1 MTKNI
6 DALYETFRL
15 VLELSQP
22 VARLEQFGLDPG
34 DIDGLRIRHTH
45 QKELEAQLARMR
57 VHSFSPHTTWYTG
70 PRDTDTYWPALVNQL
85 NPGTTPSS
93 AFTPLD
99 GGSSRVVAHL
109 PHPKEPSFSTRGMV
123 LTYPQ
128 SGTTTNVAAVIA
140 KAADRGYRF
149 FIVLTGIHNVLR
161 QQIQQRLTQ
170 QLIQPDPS
178 RWVGVTTIE
187 RDFQPAPL
195 NPAGILNA
203 RSAPVLCVVKKN
215 ATVLR
220 RLADWLTRASDLLHE
235 FPALVIDM
243 EANQPSVTST
253 SITPR
258 VRGILSTFPRA
269 AYVGYVSTPLNGL
282 LLEPDAADLF
292 PKDFIVALPRP
303 GYYTGPE
310 VLFGRDAR
318 EEDNSELADDG
329 YDMIR
334 LIPDSEVSQLRPI
347 SRTEVQDFAP
357 QLPDSLYRAVE
368 YFWMVAA
375 ARRVRGSGSPHNTM
389 LIHTSVNTTVHASF
403 LAPLQFLRTRTT
415 QLLSSPSYLAY
426 LRQAWQQETQR
437 VAAQDFGEETVGFD
451 QLLAHLPTVLQD
463 CRIITENPSSND
475 HLSES
480 GPLTA
485 IVLGGTPLARGGLAL
500 EGTSVGYFVT
510 AVSAYDTLQ
519 QMERWFGSRTGY
531 ADLPRIWMTEE
542 LSAWWSEIVNAET
555 ELRLQLERAIEDGVT
570 PLDLATRVR
579 SHPKLRIIKAAKQGQ
594 PLPSIS
600 YGGRRVQTRYFHTN
614 AGWLHTNLEAART
627 LITASTSQS
636 THIQER
642 PDLGRY
648 IFFNVPSDLIIDFLA
663 AYHFHERSPETESS
677 LLIDYIRKRNAR
689 AHSLRQ
695 WNVAILGKPAETGD
709 DTLTF
714 ADGITVGRIIRS
726 RLNVASPQDDFA
738 DIKTL
743 MGPRDAAV
751 DLADDSGYPHQQAIA
766 EARRAQL
773 PDTGLLALYPIDKAS
788 APGPGRTQR
797 APLNAEEHV
806 IGVGI
811 IFPEPHTTDSI
822 V

>member
-15 VLELSQP
+15 VLDLSQP
-22 VARLEQFGLDPG
+22 VARLEQFGLDPA
-34 DIDGLRIRHTH
+34 DIDELRFRHTH
-45 QKELEAQLARMR
+45 QKEVDAQLARMQ
-57 VHSFSPHTTWYTG
+57 VHAFSPHTTWYAG
-70 PRDTDTYWPALVNQL
+70 PHATDTYWPALVTQL
-85 NPGTTPSS
+85 NPGTTHSS
-93 AFTPLD
+93 AFADLD
-99 GGSSRVVAHL
+99 AGSSRVVAHL
-109 PHPKEPSFSTRGMV
+109 SHPKEPSFSTRGMV

-128 SGTTTNVAAVIA
+128 SGTTTNIAAVIA
-140 KAADRGYRF
+140 KAADRGYRL
-149 FIVLTGIHNVLR
+149 FIVLSGLHNALR
-161 QQIQQRLTQ
+161 QQIQQRLKQ
-170 QLIQPDPS
+170 QLIQPHPS
-178 RWVGVTTIE
+178 RWLELTTTE
-187 RDFQPAPL
+187 QDFQPLPG
-195 NPAGILNA
+195 NPASILNA
-203 RSAPVLCVVKKN
+203 HSAPVLCVVKKN

-220 RLADWLTRASDLLHE
+220 RLVDWLTCTSDLLHE
-235 FPALVIDM
+235 FPALVIDT

-258 VRGILSTFPRA
+258 VRGILRTLPRV

-282 LLEPDAADLF
+282 LLEPGAADLF

-303 GYYTGPE
+303 GHYTGPE
-310 VLFGRDAR
+310 VLFGRYAR
-318 EEDNSELADDG
+318 EEDDSELADDG

-334 LIPDSEVSQLRPI
+334 SIPESEVPQLRPM
-347 SRTEVQDFAP
+347 SRAEVQDFAP
-357 QLPDSLYRAVE
+357 QLPASLYQAVE

-375 ARRVRGSGSPHNTM
+375 ARTVRGSGSPQNTM
-389 LIHTSVNTTVHASF
+389 LIHTSVNTTVHSSF
-403 LAPLQFLRTRTT
+403 LAPLRALRTRTA
-415 QLLSSPSYLAY
+415 QLLSTPSYLAH
-426 LRQAWQQETQR
+426 LRQIWQQETQR
-437 VAAQDFGEETVGFD
+437 VAAEDFGEETVSFD

-463 CRIITENPSSND
+463 CRIITDTSSND
-475 HLSES
+475 HLGES

-485 IVLGGTPLARGGLAL
+485 IVVGGTPLTRGGLAL
-500 EGTSVGYFVT
+500 EGMSVGYYVT

-519 QMERWFGSRTGY
+519 QMERWFGIRTGY

-542 LSAWWSEIVNAET
+542 LAAWWSEIVDAET
-555 ELRLQLERAIEDGVT
+555 ELRLQLERAIGDDIT
-570 PLDLATRVR
+570 PLSLATRVR

-614 AGWLHTNLEAART
+614 ADWLNANLEAART
-627 LITASTSQS
+627 LITASTFQAA
-636 THIQER
+636 HIQAC

-648 IFFNVPSDLIIDFLA
+648 VFFNLPSDLIIDFLA
-663 AYHFHERSPETESS
+663 TYHFHEKSPETDPG

-695 WNVAILGKPAETGD
+695 WNVAILGKPAGTGD

-714 ADGITVGRIIRS
+714 ADHITVGRIIRS
-726 RLNVASPQDDFA
+726 QLNVASPQADFA

-751 DLADDSGYPHQQAIA
+751 DLAGDTGYPHQQAIA

-773 PDTGLLALYPIDKAS
+773 PDTGLLALYPIDKTS
-788 APGPGRTQR
+788 APGPGRAQR

-811 IFPEPHTTDSI
+811 IFPEPLTTDSI